1 MNSAKNNLFN
11 DVDRFQV
18 QTDEIL
24 SIYKNGHLL
33 GESIAT
39 LKYLVSISGII
50 SPYMLSPLTELSLD
64 KKREALQKWEHIDKN
79 WK

>member
-1 MNSAKNNLFN
+1 
-11 DVDRFQV
+11 
-18 QTDEIL
+18 
-24 SIYKNGHLL
+24 LL